1 MHCEGKLKLRSHI
14 ASYCLIEV
22 ATKAGLTVLL
32 NLCNTCICYFVI
44 YQDSHELFHVLTQTL
59 DEDTAR
65 YPRVVSLFDT
75 VTLQVRISE
84 YLMLRKKEE

>member
-1 MHCEGKLKLRSHI
+1 MQCEGKLKIRSHI
-14 ASYCLIEV
+14 TSYCLIEV
-22 ATKAGLTVLL
+22 ATKAGLTVFL
-32 NLCNTCICYFVI
+32 NLCNICYFVI